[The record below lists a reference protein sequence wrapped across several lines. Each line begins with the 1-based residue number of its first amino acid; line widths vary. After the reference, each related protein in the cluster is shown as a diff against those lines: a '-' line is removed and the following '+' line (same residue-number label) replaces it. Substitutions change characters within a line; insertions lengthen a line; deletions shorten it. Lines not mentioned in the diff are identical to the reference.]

1 MKEIGG
7 YIGLETFSGEEYYTD
22 LLRLNS
28 ARNAMRYLLRARQI
42 GKLYIP
48 FNLCGCIAQICGDDV
63 CPFEYYHTD
72 ERFLPEFDKKPGE
85 AEYLLVVNYYGQID
99 QPTVQSLK
107 VRYGNI
113 ILDNTQAFFQRPIPG
128 VDTFYS
134 CRKYFGVPDGS
145 YLSTEA
151 RLPEALET
159 DISGDRMRHLL
170 GRFEET
176 AEKYYPR
183 YVENENGFDV
193 RELRAMSE
201 LTRNLLRAIDYDRVR
216 ERRTAN
222 FSFLHENLKSR
233 NRLELT
239 IPEGPFAYPLYSEDG
254 PELRKRL
261 AQEKIYVPLLWP
273 DAAES
278 DRPMERNYM
287 QNILPLP
294 CDQRYG
300 PADME
305 RILAAI
311 NQ

>member
-1 MKEIGG
+1 MKE
-7 YIGLETFSGEEYYTD
+7 
-22 LLRLNS
+22 
-28 ARNAMRYLLRARQI
+28 
-42 GKLYIP
+42 
-48 FNLCGCIAQICGDDV
+48 
-63 CPFEYYHTD
+63 
-72 ERFLPEFDKKPGE
+72 
-85 AEYLLVVNYYGQID
+85 
-99 QPTVQSLK
+99 
-107 VRYGNI
+107 RYGNV
-113 ILDNTQAFFQRPIPG
+113 ILDNTQAFFQRPVQGI
-128 VDTFYS
+128 DTFYS

-151 RLPEALET
+151 RLSETLET
-159 DISGDRMRHLL
+159 DLSGDRMRHLL

-222 FSFLHENLKSR
+222 FSFLHEKLKSR
-233 NRLELT
+233 NRLSLT
-239 IPEGPFAYPLYSEDG
+239 IPDGPFAYPLYCENG

-261 AQEKIYVPLLWP
+261 ALEKIYVPLLWP

-278 DRPMERNYM
+278 DRPAERNYM

>member
-7 YIGLETFSGEEYYTD
+7 YIGLETFSGEEYYTG

-42 GKLYIP
+42 RKLYIP
-48 FNLCGCIAQICGDDV
+48 FNLCGCIAQVCGDNG

-85 AEYLLVVNYYGQID
+85 SEYLLVVNYYGQLD
-99 QPTVQSLK
+99 QPTVQRLK
-107 VRYGNI
+107 ERYGNI

-151 RLPEALET
+151 RLPGTLET
-159 DISGDRMRHLL
+159 DVSGDRVRHIL

-176 AEKYYPR
+176 AEKYYSR
-183 YVENENGFDV
+183 YVENENGFNV
-193 RELRAMSE
+193 LELRAMSG
-201 LTRNLLRAIDYDRVR
+201 LTQNLLRAIDYDRVR

-222 FSFLHENLKSR
+222 FSFLHENLKDR
-233 NRLELT
+233 NRLMLRS
-239 IPEGPFAYPLYSEDG
+239 PEGPFAYPLYCENG

-261 AQEKIYVPLLWP
+261 TQEKIYVPLLWP

-278 DRPMERNYM
+278 DRPMEKNYM
-287 QNILPLP
+287 LNILPLP

-311 NQ
+311 N